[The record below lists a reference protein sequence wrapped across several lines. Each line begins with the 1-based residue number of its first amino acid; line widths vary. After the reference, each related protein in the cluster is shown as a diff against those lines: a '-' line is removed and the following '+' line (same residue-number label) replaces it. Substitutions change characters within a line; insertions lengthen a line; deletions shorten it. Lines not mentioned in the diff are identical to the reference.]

1 MIAFVFPGQ
10 GAQTVGMGADLYQ
23 SAPAAREVFD
33 QANQVLGFDLARLCF
48 EGPADEL
55 TLTSNAQ
62 PAIVTVSVAC
72 LRALEQRGV
81 RADVAAGHSVGEYSA
96 LVCAGALSLPE
107 ALCLVRKRGQYMA
120 EAKAGTMAAVL
131 GLPPDQVE
139 HICVQASSAGVVVA
153 ANFNDP
159 SQVVVS
165 GEERA
170 VAEACRLAKQA
181 GAKRALRLKVSGAF
195 HSPLMSEA
203 GQKLAQD
210 LAQADIRDPQI
221 PVVANADAQEKR
233 TAEQVRQALV
243 QQVTSSVRWQQS
255 VERIMEGGG
264 ETCVEVGPGKALAGM
279 IRRIAPEALVH
290 NLADMATLEAA
301 AEALAR
307 D

>member
-221 PVVANADAQEKR
+221 PVVANVDAQEKR